1 MTDLFVLN
9 NDDSVPGKD
18 MNLSFVKRSSQKITT
33 DREFVIFEDEDENVI
48 REKADFNYRLYCS
61 KVNTTKYG
69 QNIVATKIINSTQTI
84 FTGIKVNAVKCDG
97 LVVHAKRQLKGKGRT
112 GNEWLSPPG
121 CMMFSMQIAIPMNSL
136 LGQSLSMIQHLVI
149 VAFVKSIKERGK
161 GYQNLQLGIKWPNDI
176 YINGQ
181 TKIGGIIVNSSLW
194 EKNFRVTIGL
204 GVNISN
210 EKPTACLNSLICS
223 HNSTINETQL
233 QELEIEDVLAQT
245 LNMIEHLV
253 GVFQKDGVTQFK
265 EEYYKHWLHRL
276 VTSFSRI

>member
-1 MTDLFVLN
+1 MN
-9 NDDSVPGKD
+9 HNDSILGKD
-18 MNLSFVKRSSQKITT
+18 ITLSFVGSSSKLITT
-33 DREFVIFEDEDENVI
+33 DHKFVIFNGEDENVI
-48 REKADFNYRLYCS
+48 NEKADFNCKLYCS
-61 KVNTTKYG
+61 KLKTSKYG
-69 QNIVATKIINSTQTI
+69 QNIIATKIINSTQTI
-84 FTGIKVNAVKCDG
+84 FTGIRVNMLKCDG

-121 CMMFSMQIAIPMNSL
+121 CMMFSMQIEIPMDSF

-149 VAFVKSIKERGK
+149 VAFVKSIKEQGI
-161 GYQNLQLGIKWPNDI
+161 GYQDLQLGIKWPNDI

-210 EKPTACLNSLICS
+210 EKPTACLNSLIRS
-223 HNSTINETQL
+223 HNVINFETQL
-233 QELEIEDVLAQT
+233 CELEIEDVLAQT
-245 LNMIEHLV
+245 LNEIECLV
-253 GVFQKDGVTQFK
+253 EAFQRDGVAQFK

-276 VTSFSRI
+276 VQSWT